1 MFHLRHGVKV
11 CKFKS
16 IIIASP
22 DTDVFVCSIHHHGKL
37 MYFGLEE
44 LWFITGLSTSKT
56 FVPIHEVVDIL
67 ESDVI
72 EILPAVHALRLGFN

>member
-1 MFHLRHGVKV
+1 
-11 CKFKS
+11 
-16 IIIASP
+16 
-22 DTDVFVCSIHHHGKL
+22 

-72 EILPAVHALRLGFN
+72 EILPAVHALRLRFN